1 MKAARPITMAFAVA
15 GLGALLI
22 VLNKA
27 ALSPF
32 PTQSGWQ
39 VVRRVVR
46 LWFYAIAI
54 LMLALVFV
62 RVGRA

>member
-1 MKAARPITMAFAVA
+1 MAFAVA

-46 LWFYAIAI
+46 LWFCAIAI